1 MNQAFKQIIPTLTS
15 SLHKGQLG
23 KIGIVGGCLE
33 YTGAPFYAGIS
44 AQRAV
49 LWLCSC
55 VTCRE
60 LILSQSSVRR
70 RLVFPSSVT
79 RLS

>member
-60 LILSQSSVRR
+60 LILSQSSVLR

>member
-1 MNQAFKQIIPTLTS
+1 MAANQLLRQIVPPLAS

-44 AQRAV
+44 AQRTV
-49 LWLCSC
+49 G
-55 VTCRE
+55 R
-60 LILSQSSVRR
+60 II
-70 RLVFPSSVT
+70 
-79 RLS
+79 